1 MSSEYQN
8 NGSSGAYASGDPY
21 AQFYYWDSGTNNWAF
36 DYDGYYRMYGYPQAG
51 SSAAAGPS
59 TTEYDST
66 YAAQAYQQASAYGGN
81 TGSGSLYPSTNET
94 GFNADGQS
102 EKRKKLPPG
111 PKDAEGNPIA
121 GNLKKGETRTTVIRK
136 GPGNHLYEDLTLLEW
151 DPTHKRLFV
160 GDLGNDVTDEML
172 TKAFEKYTSFS
183 KAKVIRK
190 KQDNKARGFGFVSFA
205 DPHDFLNA
213 WKEMDGKYIGS
224 RPCRLKRANEEV
236 NPTTIGAR
244 KDKLLAANAKYD
256 AYKFKSKMGGA
267 LGGDLRR
274 HGIGKAYSVT
284 YLNDNSLWRS

>member
-1 MSSEYQN
+1 MSEYQQ

-21 AQFYYWDSGTNNWAF
+21 AQFYYWDTATNNWAF
-36 DYDGYYRMYGYPQAG
+36 DYDGYYRTYGYPQAG
-51 SSAAAGPS
+51 SSASAGPS
-59 TTEYDST
+59 TGYDST
-66 YAAQAYQQASAYGGN
+66 YAAQAFQQASAYGGN
-81 TGSGSLYPSTNET
+81 NTASG
-94 GFNADGQS
+94 NAD
-102 EKRKKLPPG
+102 
-111 PKDAEGNPIA
+111 GNPIA
-121 GNLKKGETRTTVIRK
+121 GHLKKGETRTTVIRK

-172 TKAFEKYTSFS
+172 TKAFEKYASFS

-205 DPHDFLNA
+205 DPHDFLKA

-267 LGGDLRR
+267 IGGDLRR
-274 HGIGKAYSVT
+274 HGIGKA
-284 YLNDNSLWRS
+284 WKQK